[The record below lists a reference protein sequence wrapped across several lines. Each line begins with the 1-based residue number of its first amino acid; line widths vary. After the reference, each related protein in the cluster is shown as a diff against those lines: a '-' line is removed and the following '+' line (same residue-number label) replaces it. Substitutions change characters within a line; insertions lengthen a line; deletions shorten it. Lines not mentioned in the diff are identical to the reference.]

1 MRGRNVND
9 AQAIDAE
16 SMRCLSLL
24 PCSLHLAQLR
34 SQMTFFPI
42 RRIAIFCGS
51 ILLAV
56 LLAYFGSPYWSLFQI
71 KRAVDRGDGAYVSAH
86 VDFPRLRESLKTSL
100 EAETSRRMGKGDTTG
115 FKALGAAF
123 AAMMAGPVVDA
134 LVTPEGVIALMKG
147 KNPGETTTSQPLP
160 DPVKTGATT
169 DSEKFSSS
177 KMKIGKMGYE
187 ALDLFVVQIAR
198 DSQHPGK
205 TESRPTL
212 LFSRTGLFG
221 WKLCGIR
228 ISREST

>member
-1 MRGRNVND
+1 
-9 AQAIDAE
+9 
-16 SMRCLSLL
+16 
-24 PCSLHLAQLR
+24 
-34 SQMTFFPI
+34 MTFFPI
-42 RRIAIFCGS
+42 RRIATLCGS

-56 LLAYFGSPYWSLFQI
+56 ILAYVCSPYWSLFQI

-147 KNPGETTTSQPLP
+147 KNPGETTPQPSSDPGKTS
-160 DPVKTGATT
+160 ATT